1 MHYPPPIDT
10 KRVAFRHRKG
20 DANSQEKGSDND
32 LPSIGSV
39 AWRPWRPTRFARP
52 IRVKGRQGPHATLL
66 LTEDSPVVTIGH
78 FDKLSYRWVEIFG
91 GSRE

>member
-1 MHYPPPIDT
+1 MHYSPPIDT

-20 DANSQEKGSDND
+20 DANSQEKGADND
-32 LPSIGSV
+32 LPCIGRV
-39 AWRPWRPTRFARP
+39 AWRPWRPFTRIGRAK
-52 IRVKGRQGPHATLL
+52 RVGRQGLQATRL

-78 FDKLSYRWVEIFG
+78 FDKLSDRWVEIFG